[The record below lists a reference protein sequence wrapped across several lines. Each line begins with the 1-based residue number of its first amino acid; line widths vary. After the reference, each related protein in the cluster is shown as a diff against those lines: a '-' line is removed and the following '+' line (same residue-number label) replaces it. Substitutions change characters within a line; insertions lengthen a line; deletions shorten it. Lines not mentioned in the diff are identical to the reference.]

1 MKRLILWF
9 CGYISVILSGKQ
21 VNRFLNLCSRN
32 GIRIWHMTYDLERRI
47 KVHVR
52 LRDFYDL
59 KPYLR
64 KTKTHL
70 KIVKKK
76 GFPFWCHRHPYFKWF
91 PVFLSV
97 VFVCFLYSRTFIW
110 NISIEGN
117 EVISEGE
124 LLEYLESENIKAGIR
139 GKEIDCSQI
148 ERKIR
153 EKYERIGWV
162 SVFVDRTKL
171 YVKVRESLY
180 DSYKREDVLDND
192 NRRFDL
198 VADRDGKIISIVTR
212 SGTTLVKVGDE
223 VIKGQTLIRGTY
235 EVLDD
240 AGVVKS
246 VQPVY
251 GDAQIIGETRYLF
264 TFPVTE
270 MEIVGLRIAGLY
282 EGNTINC
289 IANQKKNQI
298 ISFFEENGVIII
310 EKDVM
315 IERKEK
321 SVTIKVY
328 VTGQSL
334 MGLHVPVEETRL
346 NESE

>member
-1 MKRLILWF
+1 MKRLIQWF
-9 CGYISVILSGKQ
+9 CGYISVVLSGKQ

-32 GIRIWHMTYDLERRI
+32 GIRIWHMSYDLERRI

-59 KPYLR
+59 KPFLR
-64 KTKTHL
+64 KTKTRL
-70 KIVKKK
+70 RIVKKR

-91 PVFLSV
+91 PVFLCV
-97 VFVCFLYSRTFIW
+97 VFVSFLYSRTYIW

-117 EVISEGE
+117 EVISEAE
-124 LLEYLESENIKAGIR
+124 LLDYLETENIKTGIR
-139 GKEIDCSQI
+139 GKEIDCSQV
-148 ERKIR
+148 ELKIR
-153 EKYERIGWV
+153 KQYERIGWV
-162 SVFVDRTKL
+162 SVFVDQTKL
-171 YVKVRESLY
+171 HIKVRESLY
-180 DSYKREDVLDND
+180 DTYDREEALNND
-192 NRRFDL
+192 HRRFDL

-223 VIKGQTLIRGTY
+223 IKEGQTLVKGTY

-251 GDAQIIGETRYLF
+251 GDAQIIGETRYKIEL
-264 TFPVTE
+264 PLTE
-270 MEIVGLRIAGLY
+270 MEILGLKIAGSSK
-282 EGNTINC
+282 GNAIYG
-289 IANQKKNQI
+289 IANQKMNQI

-310 EKDVM
+310 EKNVM

-321 SVTIKVY
+321 KVTIYVY
-328 VTGQSL
+328 VTGHSL
-334 MGLHVPVEETRL
+334 MGIHVPVEEMKVH
-346 NESE
+346 ESE